1 MDFDSAKIYR
11 LIGKLQHYDWGGKR
25 FIPSLIGINPNELP
39 YAEYWMGAHEKCSS
53 DVELS
58 ENKKISLR
66 ELIEK
71 HPEESLGNYVFLNF
85 HRLPYLL
92 KVLDVMTMLS
102 IQVHPA
108 KKTAEIGFA
117 RENNEGIAKEDAHR
131 NYKDDN
137 HKPELMVALSDFWLV
152 HGFKTKE
159 RLIEILNRTPE
170 LKGLAPV
177 FYESGFQGLYKM
189 VMEMPQEKVNG
200 LLKPLIDRITP
211 LYHEKNLKKEDENF
225 WAARAA
231 LTFNETAKIDRGIFS
246 IYFFNL
252 VKLKKGEGIFQ
263 AAGVPHAYL
272 EGQNVEIM
280 ANSDN
285 VLRGGLTTKH
295 IDINELMKHI
305 RFGETIPDI
314 LRPLGKENEKIYP
327 TPAPDFQLSTFFLG
341 PGQAVS
347 FTTTTTEIIFV
358 LEGSLNISSS
368 RNSVH
373 VKKGES
379 VVAFANHPIILE
391 AESTSEIYR
400 ASVPINTP

>member
-1 MDFDSAKIYR
+1 MDFDAAKIYR
-11 LIGKLQHYDWGGKR
+11 LIGKMQHYDWGGRR
-25 FIPSLIGINPNELP
+25 FIPSLLGINPNGLP

-53 DVELS
+53 DVELN
-58 ENKKISLR
+58 ENKKIPLN
-66 ELIEK
+66 ELIEE
-71 HPEESLGNYVFLNF
+71 HPEESLGNYVSLNF

-108 KKTAEIGFA
+108 KKPAEIEFA
-117 RENNEGIAKEDAHR
+117 RENNEGITKDDAHR

-137 HKPELMVALSDFWLV
+137 HKPELLVALSDFWLV
-152 HGFKTKE
+152 HGFKIKE
-159 RLIEILNRTPE
+159 KLVEILNRTPE
-170 LKGLAPV
+170 LKVLLPV
-177 FYESGFQGLYKM
+177 FYESGYQGLYKM

-200 LLKPLIDRITP
+200 LLQPLIERITP
-211 LYHEKNLKKEDENF
+211 LYQEKNLKKEDENF

-231 LTFNETAKIDRGIFS
+231 LTFNRPGKIDRGIFS

-295 IDINELMKHI
+295 IDINELMKHT

-314 LRPLGKENEKIYP
+314 LQPVGKKYENIYP
-327 TPAPDFQLSTFFLG
+327 TPAPDFQLSTFSLG
-341 PGQAVS
+341 PGQTVS
-347 FTTTTTEIIFV
+347 FTTSTTEIIFV
-358 LEGSLNISSS
+358 LEGSLNISAT
-368 RNSVH
+368 RNSLL

-379 VVAFANHPIILE
+379 VVAFANHPIVLE
-391 AESTSEIYR
+391 AESTSEVYR
-400 ASVPINTP
+400 ATVPINTR